1 MFEFFVIIWLWG
13 DWIRDFYLLFDNF
26 LDIFGNFLVE
36 KCLKL
41 MQIILVKE

>member
-1 MFEFFVIIWLWG
+1 MYEFFVIIWLWG
-13 DWIRDFYLLFDNF
+13 DWIRDLYLLFDNF
-26 LDIFGNFLVE
+26 LYIFGNLLVE